1 MAINLVYSAGDKALV
16 DDFSVD
22 EFILAV
28 GSDELVDAVDDKKL
42 VVAVGHEEF

>member
-1 MAINLVYSAGDKALV
+1 MAINLVYSASGETLV
-16 DDFSVD
+16 DAVGVD
-22 EFILAV
+22 EFILAG